1 LEDADTADAFHTKMT
16 LSSSGHKSG
25 HQPDPTFS
33 HKEGKHHHDK
43 KEEEEKEEKKDDES
57 KTKKSS
63 KKKENLDKVVYPVE
77 LFVYDLR

>member
-1 LEDADTADAFHTKMT
+1 MT

-25 HQPDPTFS
+25 HQPSDPTFS
-33 HKEGKHHHDK
+33 HKGKHHHHDK
-43 KEEEEKEEKKDDES
+43 KEEEEKEEEKKDDES

-63 KKKENLDKVVYPVE
+63 EKKENLDKVVYPVE

>member
-1 LEDADTADAFHTKMT
+1 MT

-25 HQPDPTFS
+25 HQPSDPTFS
-33 HKEGKHHHDK
+33 HKEGKHHHRDK
-43 KEEEEKEEKKDDES
+43 KEEEEKEEKKDDEE

>member
-1 LEDADTADAFHTKMT
+1 MT

-33 HKEGKHHHDK
+33 HKGKHHK

>member
-1 LEDADTADAFHTKMT
+1 MT

-33 HKEGKHHHDK
+33 HEGKHHK
-43 KEEEEKEEKKDDES
+43 KEEEEKEEKKDDEE

-63 KKKENLDKVVYPVE
+63 EKKENLDKVVYPVE

>member
-1 LEDADTADAFHTKMT
+1 MT
-16 LSSSGHKSG
+16 LSSRGHKSD

-33 HKEGKHHHDK
+33 HEGKHHHRHDK

>member
-1 LEDADTADAFHTKMT
+1 MEDADTAGAFHTKMT

-33 HKEGKHHHDK
+33 HKEGKHHK

-63 KKKENLDKVVYPVE
+63 KKKENLDKVMYPVE